1 MASLSLAP
9 VARTVATASAMTTLG
24 AIPVFLL
31 SSQAVFI
38 RADLDFNEIQ
48 FGIAVSAFF
57 ASAAAAALLGG
68 RLPDRLGR
76 RWSTVLAG
84 SLAATGGLGTAW
96 ATRSWI
102 SLLVL
107 MVVLGMANAACQ
119 LTSNVTLARAVP
131 PNRRGLGFGVKQ
143 AAVPFAILIAGL
155 AVPLVSVVFG
165 WRWTFTITGVA
176 GLGIMANGL
185 RLPSRSGVHAGQAK
199 GRDRAPL
206 SALLAVMAAM
216 IVASAAANAMGSFIA
231 TWGSEVGLTPTEAGV
246 LMAVGSAL
254 NIAGRVFSGHRA
266 DRRDGRNLP
275 VVALQLLVG
284 AAAVALLSV
293 PSTWTLVPATLLAFG
308 LGWSWPGL
316 LLYAVV
322 RVGRDSPGSAS
333 GVVQAGAFVGG
344 AIGPALFG
352 LVVGHLGFAA
362 AWRMTALLFLVAALL
377 VVYARRLF
385 IADLVARP
393 PRTQLR
399 YAGGRNRPARTTHS
413 ASEGESGL
421 ST

>member
-1 MASLSLAP
+1 MAFLSLSP
-9 VARTVATASAMTTLG
+9 VARTVTAASAMTTLG

-38 RADLDFNEIQ
+38 RADLDFDEIQ
-48 FGIAVSAFF
+48 FGIAVSVFF
-57 ASAAAAALLGG
+57 ASAAVGALLGG
-68 RLPDRLGR
+68 GLPDRLGR

-84 SLAATGGLGTAW
+84 SLAAAGGLGTAW
-96 ATRSWI
+96 ATRSWG
-102 SLLVL
+102 SLLAL

-155 AVPLVSVVFG
+155 AVPVVSMVFG

-185 RLPSRSGVHAGQAK
+185 RLPSGAGVHAGQAK
-199 GRDRAPL
+199 GRDQAPL
-206 SALLAVMAAM
+206 SAMLAVMAAM
-216 IVASAAANAMGSFIA
+216 MVASAAANSMGSFIA
-231 TWGSEVGLTPTEAGV
+231 TWGFEVGLTPNEAGV
-246 LMAVGSAL
+246 LMAAGSAL

-266 DRRDGRNLP
+266 DRREGRNLP
-275 VVALQLLVG
+275 VVAFQLLVG

-333 GVVQAGAFVGG
+333 GMVQAGAFVGG
-344 AIGPALFG
+344 ATGPALFG

-393 PRTQLR
+393 PQTQLR
-399 YAGGRNRPARTTHS
+399 YAGGRNRPARITQPHPAS
-413 ASEGESGL
+413 AHK
-421 ST
+421 T